1 MMLRQHILPIR
12 SSAAVAAAVLT
23 AAALSSVPAY
33 AKAEE
38 RRGITSHPDDSITCD
53 PDVIKGRLENGLIY
67 YIRHNGN
74 PSGCADFYIV
84 NNAGA
89 LQEEDSQDG
98 LAHFLEHMAFN
109 GTRHYPDKG
118 ILGFLAEEGVRFG
131 NNINAYTTRTETVYN
146 LSGIPL
152 VRESFIDSVL
162 TVLHDWSCGILC
174 EQEAIDAERGV
185 ILEEWRRRDNVK
197 TRMFEQQSRLI
208 YTGAKQSRRNVIGSI
223 GVIENSG
230 RDDILDFYRKWYRP
244 DMQAVMIVG
253 DIDPEEMESKVLEKF
268 SDIPAP
274 EAPEAK
280 ETYPVPALE
289 KPLFT
294 YITDPDIHFVA
305 FKAIHRQ
312 DFPSAEE
319 RGKESFI
326 RDRLMRQIITEA
338 LAARLEEK
346 SRPEDSPVKRSVLVT
361 YPSGTDFYISQFT
374 LLPQQ
379 DTGLADAM
387 RFYRTETERI
397 LRYWISE
404 DEFNRAKSKVLRKER
419 LDRQLYPEDVT
430 DKMLVSSYISDFLN
444 GIPYVFPV
452 MMQDLERRILEDIHY
467 EDSAHYIDMM
477 FGSGSEKIFFCNADS
492 EKTELLPGKDI
503 MEEILCGETDWDIRP
518 EFPEADRS
526 IDTSI
531 EIRAGKILS
540 EKEDNTSGLTNMGHK
555 DKICRKGR
563 TDEIWTLENGIKV
576 YWTPSAPVEAF
587 RHLDIIL
594 DFNTGYK
601 VLPEGKEAMGK
612 AALSYISRN
621 IGFRDADLSAVNDSP
636 ECSGVSISF
645 RSVQEHAYVTMSSG
659 SADMEKG
666 FRLLYLH
673 LTEPYF
679 SSETTLAK
687 FRTDNIASLRNR
699 DKDAASFNDAVR
711 KAYYKGHPWMEPADS
726 SDFKTLDMDFIREM
740 FYSEYCCPDHMTAYI
755 CSDMDK
761 DTIKALVCRYLA
773 ALPSPAEADM
783 RHGAIKK
790 GAGISPAKPSYHGK
804 TTIDSTYRLK
814 TVPKSS
820 VQILFRGNEKMGM
833 KNMAA
838 FAMLDHIMSMR
849 YLASIR
855 EEYGGT
861 YSISFSSEF
870 SPEEKG
876 KGRKPVSKTGY
887 ESSVSF
893 RTRPELKDI
902 LIDRISDE
910 LDSMAIHGPDKEE
923 MENAA
928 KYIVK
933 RHNEKLKAQENSVS
947 ALNRRRMQM
956 VKTGYGDDS
965 GYEDAVHSVS
975 ADDIRRLASKVIR
988 FHRLTTVYSENGTGN

>member
-1 MMLRQHILPIR
+1 MQRQHILPIK
-12 SSAAVAAAVLT
+12 SFAAVAAAVLT
-23 AAALSSVPAY
+23 AAAVSSMPSY
-33 AKAEE
+33 AQEGH
-38 RRGITSHPDDSITCD
+38 RSITCD
-53 PDVIKGRLENGLIY
+53 PDVIKGRLENGLTY
-67 YIRHNGN
+67 YIRHNAN

-84 NNAGA
+84 HNVGA

-118 ILGFLAEEGVRFG
+118 ILEFLAREGVRFG
-131 NNINAYTTRTETVYN
+131 SNINAYTTRTETVYN

-162 TVLHDWSCGILC
+162 TVLHDWSCDILC
-174 EQEAIDAERGV
+174 EQDAIDAERGV
-185 ILEEWRRRDNVK
+185 IREEWRRRDNLK

-223 GVIENSG
+223 GVIEDFR

-244 DMQAVMIVG
+244 DMQAVIIVG
-253 DIDPEEMESKVLEKF
+253 DIDPEEMESKVVEKF

-274 EAPEAK
+274 ENPECK
-280 ETYPVPALE
+280 ETYQVPALE

-294 YITDPDIHFVA
+294 YITDPDIRFVA

-312 DFPSAEE
+312 NYPSSEE
-319 RGKESFI
+319 RGTEFFI
-326 RDRLMRQIITEA
+326 RDRLMRQIITEV
-338 LAARLEEK
+338 LASRLEDKAMSEG
-346 SRPEDSPVKRSVLVT
+346 SPVKRSVLVT

-374 LLPQQ
+374 LLPQE
-379 DTGLADAM
+379 DTGLAYAM

-397 LRYWISE
+397 LRYGISE
-404 DEFNRAKSKVLRKER
+404 DEFNRAKFKVLKKER

-477 FGSGSEKIFFCNADS
+477 FGSGSEKIFFCNANS

-518 EFPEADRS
+518 EFPEADHR
-526 IDTSI
+526 IDTSV
-531 EIRAGKILS
+531 EIQAGEILS
-540 EKEDNTSGLTNMGHK
+540 AKEDDITCLASETN
-555 DKICRKGR
+555 DEYGR
-563 TDEIWTLENGIKV
+563 TDEIWTLGNGIRV

-636 ECSGVSISF
+636 GCSGVNISF
-645 RSVQEHAYVTMSSG
+645 RSGQEHAYVMMSSD
-659 SADMEKG
+659 STDMEKG

-726 SDFKTLDMDFIREM
+726 SDFKALDMDFIREM

-790 GAGISPAKPSYHGK
+790 DARISPAKPSYRGK

-820 VQILFRGNEKMGM
+820 VQILFRGNEKMNM

-838 FAMLDHIMSMR
+838 FGILDHIMSMR

-855 EEYGGT
+855 EDYGGT
-861 YSISFSSEF
+861 YSISFSTEF
-870 SPEEKG
+870 SPEEKD

-893 RTRPELKDI
+893 KTRPELTGI
-902 LIDRISDE
+902 LICRILDE
-910 LDSMAIHGPDKEE
+910 LDSMAVHGPDKEE
-923 MENAA
+923 MDNAA
-928 KYIVK
+928 KYLVK
-933 RHNEKLKAQENSVS
+933 RHNEKRKARENSVS
-947 ALNRRRMQM
+947 AFNRLRMQM
-956 VKTGYGDDS
+956 VKTGYGDDN
-965 GYEDAVHSVS
+965 GYEDALHSVS

-988 FHRLTTVYSENGTGN
+988 SHRLTTVYSENGSDN

>member
-1 MMLRQHILPIR
+1 MQRQYILSINR
-12 SSAAVAAAVLT
+12 AAAAAAAILT
-23 AAALSSVPAY
+23 AAVLSSVPTY
-33 AKAEE
+33 AQAEE
-38 RRGITSHPDDSITCD
+38 GRSITSGHDESITCD
-53 PDVIKGRLENGLIY
+53 PDVIKGQLENGLTY
-67 YIRHNGN
+67 YIRHNAN

-84 NNAGA
+84 HNVGA

-118 ILGFLAEEGVRFG
+118 ILEFLAREGVRFG
-131 NNINAYTTRTETVYN
+131 SNINAYTTRTETVYN

-162 TVLHDWSCGILC
+162 TVLHDWSCDILC
-174 EQEAIDAERGV
+174 EQDAIDAERGV
-185 ILEEWRRRDNVK
+185 IREEWRRRDNVK

-208 YTGAKQSRRNVIGSI
+208 YTGARQSARNVIGSI
-223 GVIENSG
+223 DVIENFR
-230 RDDILDFYRKWYRP
+230 RDEILDFYRTWYRP
-244 DMQAVMIVG
+244 DLQAVIIVG
-253 DIDPEEMESKVLEKF
+253 DVDPEEMESKVVKRF

-274 EAPEAK
+274 ENPK
-280 ETYPVPALE
+280 EKDICPVPPLE

-312 DFPSAEE
+312 NYPSSEE
-319 RGKESFI
+319 RGTEFFI
-326 RDRLMRQIITEA
+326 RDRLMRQIITEV
-338 LAARLEEK
+338 LASRLEDKAMSEG
-346 SRPEDSPVKRSVLVT
+346 SPVKRSVLVT

-397 LRYWISE
+397 LRYGISE
-404 DEFNRAKSKVLRKER
+404 DEFNRAKFKVLRKER

-467 EDSAHYIDMM
+467 EDSAHYIDLM
-477 FGSGSEKIFFCNADS
+477 FGSGSEKIFFCNANS

-503 MEEILCGETDWDIRP
+503 MEEILCGATDCDIRP
-518 EFPEADRS
+518 EFPETDRL
-526 IDTSI
+526 DTSI
-531 EIRAGKILS
+531 ETRAGKILS
-540 EKEDNTSGLTNMGHK
+540 AKEDRSSGLVNPGHK
-555 DKICRKGR
+555 EKTCRNDR

-576 YWTPSAPVEAF
+576 YWTPSHPVDAF

-645 RSVQEHAYVTMSSG
+645 RSGQEHAYVMMSSD
-659 SADMEKG
+659 STDMEKG

-687 FRTDNIASLRNR
+687 FSTDNITSLRNR

-711 KAYYKGHPWMEPADS
+711 KVYYNGHPWMEPADS
-726 SDFKTLDMDFIREM
+726 SDFKALDMDFIREM

-773 ALPSPAEADM
+773 ALPSPAETDM
-783 RHGAIKK
+783 RYGAIKK
-790 GAGISPAKPSYHGK
+790 DARISAAKASYRGK

-820 VQILFRGNEKMGM
+820 VQILFRGQEKIGM
-833 KNMAA
+833 KNIAA

-861 YSISFSSEF
+861 YSVSFSTEF
-870 SPEEKG
+870 SPEEKAGG
-876 KGRKPVSKTGY
+876 KRPVARSGY
-887 ESSVSF
+887 ESTVSF

-902 LIDRISDE
+902 LIDKISDE
-910 LDSMAIHGPDKEE
+910 LDSMAINGPGRQE

-928 KYIVK
+928 KYLIK

-956 VKTGYGDDS
+956 VKTGFGDES
-965 GYEDAVHSVS
+965 CYEAAVLSVR
-975 ADDIRRLASKVIR
+975 AGDIRRLASKIMR
-988 FHRLTTVYSENGTGN
+988 SHRLTTVYSENGTGI

>member
-1 MMLRQHILPIR
+1 MQRQHILPIKLF
-12 SSAAVAAAVLT
+12 AAVAAAVLT
-23 AAALSSVPAY
+23 AAAVSSMPTY
-33 AKAEE
+33 AQEGH
-38 RRGITSHPDDSITCD
+38 RSITCD
-53 PDVIKGRLENGLIY
+53 PDVIKGRLENGLTY
-67 YIRHNGN
+67 YIRHNAN

-84 NNAGA
+84 HNVGA

-118 ILGFLAEEGVRFG
+118 ILEFLAREGVRFG
-131 NNINAYTTRTETVYN
+131 SNINAYTTRTETVYN

-162 TVLHDWSCGILC
+162 TVLHDWSCDILC
-174 EQEAIDAERGV
+174 EQDAIDAERGV
-185 ILEEWRRRDNVK
+185 IREEWRRRDNLK

-223 GVIENSG
+223 GVIENFR

-244 DMQAVMIVG
+244 DMQAVIIVG
-253 DIDPEEMESKVLEKF
+253 DIDPEEMESKVVEKF

-274 EAPEAK
+274 ENPERK
-280 ETYPVPALE
+280 ETYQVPALE
-289 KPLFT
+289 KPLLT

-312 DFPSAEE
+312 DYPSAEE
-319 RGKESFI
+319 RGTEFFI
-326 RDRLMRQIITEA
+326 RDRLMRQIITEV
-338 LAARLEEK
+338 LASRLEDKAMSEGV
-346 SRPEDSPVKRSVLVT
+346 PVKRSVLVT
-361 YPSGTDFYISQFT
+361 YPAGTDFYISQFT

-397 LRYWISE
+397 LRYGISE
-404 DEFNRAKSKVLRKER
+404 DEFNRAKFKVLKKER

-467 EDSAHYIDMM
+467 EDSAHYIDLM
-477 FGSGSEKIFFCNADS
+477 FGSGSEKIFFCNANS

-503 MEEILCGETDWDIRP
+503 MEEILCGETDCDIRP
-518 EFPEADRS
+518 EFPETDHR

-531 EIRAGKILS
+531 EIQAGKILS
-540 EKEDNTSGLTNMGHK
+540 AKEDDITGLASETN
-555 DKICRKGR
+555 DEYGR
-563 TDEIWTLENGIKV
+563 TDEIWTLGNGIRV

-587 RHLDIIL
+587 RHLDVIL

-645 RSVQEHAYVTMSSG
+645 RSGQEHAYVMMSSD
-659 SADMEKG
+659 STDMEKG

-687 FRTDNIASLRNR
+687 FRTDNITSLRNR

-726 SDFKTLDMDFIREM
+726 SDFNALDMDFIREM

-783 RHGAIKK
+783 GHGTIKK
-790 GAGISPAKPSYHGK
+790 DARISPAKPSYRGK
-804 TTIDSTYRLK
+804 ATIDSTYRLK

-820 VQILFRGNEKMGM
+820 VQILFRGNEKMNM

-838 FAMLDHIMSMR
+838 FGILDHIMSMR

-855 EEYGGT
+855 EDYGGT
-861 YSISFSSEF
+861 YSISFSTEF
-870 SPEEKG
+870 SPEEKD

-893 RTRPELKDI
+893 KTRPELTGI
-902 LIDRISDE
+902 LICRILDE

-923 MENAA
+923 MDNAA
-928 KYIVK
+928 KYLVK
-933 RHNEKLKAQENSVS
+933 RHNEKHKTQENSVS
-947 ALNRRRMQM
+947 AINRRRMQM
-956 VKTGYGDDS
+956 VKTGYGDES
-965 GYEDAVHSVS
+965 GYKEAVLSVT
-975 ADDIRRLASKVIR
+975 ADDIRRLASRIIR
-988 FHRLTTVYSENGTGN
+988 AHRLTTVYSENGTGI